1 MLQKSTTSTASP
13 EAPTSSWCAL
23 AALLAACAA
32 PPVHH
37 EGPVTGVAVA
47 GGRTFTCSQ
56 AGLFAGDR
64 FLAPLPFRP
73 FALAAHDGAAP
84 FLLAGGGAPARRGEL
99 ALLDLQGR
107 VLAQTTL
114 AQDLVYAVAIAPDG
128 SEATAALADGRVLR
142 VALPGLAVLG
152 ERQRHDGPAV
162 AVAYA
167 PDGCLLASAGR
178 DGRILVADPRTTTH
192 AAAIVDHTA
201 PVTCVAFSPDSQLLA
216 SGAADARI
224 RLHER
229 TGRLLHT
236 WQRLG
241 GPIERVAFDGAAIV
255 YTTRAGAERPAAAGT
270 VTLPAR

>member
-1 MLQKSTTSTASP
+1 MKRVL
-13 EAPTSSWCAL
+13 L
-23 AALLAACAA
+23 AALLAACVS
-32 PPVHH
+32 PPVQHA
-37 EGPVTGVAVA
+37 GPVTGVATA

-64 FLAPLPFRP
+64 FLATLPFRP
-73 FALAAHDGAAP
+73 FALAAHDGAEP
-84 FLLAGGGAPARRGEL
+84 FLLAGGGTPARSGEL
-99 ALLDLQGR
+99 ALLDLHGH
-107 VLAQTTL
+107 VLRQATL

-128 SEATAALADGRVLR
+128 SEAAAALADGRVLR
-142 VALPGLAVLG
+142 VSLPGLTALG
-152 ERQRHDGPAV
+152 ERQRHDAPAV

-167 PDGCLLASAGR
+167 ADGTLLASAGR
-178 DGRILVADPRTTTH
+178 DGRILVADPRMASP

-216 SGAADARI
+216 SGAADARV

-241 GPIERVAFDGAAIV
+241 GPIERVAFEGAVIV
-255 YTTRAGAERPAAAGT
+255 YTTQAGAERPASSGT
-270 VTLPAR
+270 LPLPAR